1 MKWGYILIIW
11 GLFAL
16 SANAQSEWTMRLNKE
31 GKITFMPKKKS
42 YRLEI
47 PEFRYDAARFE
58 QASSPEQEARLREF
72 IPQLQPR
79 FEDRPMDRQILST
92 AYRPFFE
99 PYLPMLRRV
108 SPMALDFNETVVA
121 PVDQNFSLFVNGQQN
136 TWPGA
141 GGNTFLTGGI
151 AWNEGRWSVATS
163 AFGGRFFTP
172 FNPSPGFMGG
182 VTMDLRYEVTDWM
195 AMRLWGQYAN
205 YKDNSH
211 NSFVLLNPSYQ
222 HTGVGGALEF
232 KITEKFGVG
241 MGVNYE
247 YNPFRRKMDRQ
258 ILVYPIFRSK

>member
-1 MKWGYILIIW
+1 MKWGYIMVVW

-16 SANAQSEWTMRLNKE
+16 SGHAQSELAMSLNRE
-31 GKITFMPKKKS
+31 GKITFIPKKQS

-47 PEFRYDAARFE
+47 PEFSYDYKRYERAAT
-58 QASSPEQEARLREF
+58 PDLDARLRTF
-72 IPQLQPR
+72 IPQLSPR

-92 AYRPFFE
+92 AYKPFFE
-99 PYLPMLRRV
+99 VYLPMVRRV

-141 GGNTFLTGGI
+141 GGNTFLTGGV
-151 AWNEGRWSVATS
+151 AWSEGRWSVATS

-182 VTMDLRYEVTDWM
+182 VNMDVRFEVTDWM

-205 YKDNSH
+205 YQGNSF

-222 HTGVGGALEF
+222 HTSVGTAFEF
-232 KITEKFGVG
+232 KVTDTFGVG
-241 MGVNYE
+241 MGINYE

-258 ILVYPIFRSK
+258 IMVYPIFRR